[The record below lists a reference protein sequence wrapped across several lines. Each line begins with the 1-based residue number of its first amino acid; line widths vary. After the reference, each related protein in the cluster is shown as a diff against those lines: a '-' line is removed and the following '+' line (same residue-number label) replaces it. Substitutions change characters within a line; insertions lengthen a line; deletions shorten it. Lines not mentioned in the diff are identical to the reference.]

1 MIPLYL
7 IAFIILFIA
16 CLISCI
22 VAVIVGV
29 YYRDT
34 LYNAIVEDTTQ
45 VAIQVQDTPVVETMT
60 TNAPIV
66 TNMVI
71 AFDKENYGNKLTS
84 FAPGKF
90 VLVNKGDNS
99 ISSLKIPA
107 GYEVH
112 LYDDANFKKELAV
125 YKADIPIIPPTV
137 NKKASSIHIK
147 KINA

>member
-1 MIPLYL
+1 MIPLY
-7 IAFIILFIA
+7 IIVFIILFIA
-16 CLISCI
+16 CLVSCI
-22 VAVIVGV
+22 TAIIVGI

-34 LYNAIVEDTTQ
+34 LYNTIIEDTSQ
-45 VAIQVQDTPVVETMT
+45 VAIQVPETPIIETME
-60 TNAPIV
+60 TNTSV
-66 TNMVI
+66 VDMVI

-90 VLVNKGDNS
+90 ILVNKGDNS
-99 ISSLKIPA
+99 IASLKIPN

-125 YKADIPIIPPTV
+125 YKTDIPIIPPTI

-147 KINA
+147 KIKA